1 MKTAL
6 SLLPVIFYYTE
17 ALDLRRLYDQLNKR
31 EEARGMYE
39 IANGHGR
46 VFMSDLGKFMT
57 ALGRS
62 KTEESIALQQSLK
75 FRG

>member
-39 IANGHGR
+39 IANGHG
-46 VFMSDLGKFMT
+46 
-57 ALGRS
+57 
-62 KTEESIALQQSLK
+62 TEEFS
-75 FRG
+75 